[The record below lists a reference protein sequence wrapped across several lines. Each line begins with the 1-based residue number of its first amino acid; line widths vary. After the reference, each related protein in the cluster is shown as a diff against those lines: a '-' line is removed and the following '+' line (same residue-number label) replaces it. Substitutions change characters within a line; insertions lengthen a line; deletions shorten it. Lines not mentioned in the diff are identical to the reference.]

1 MGTRGVRWSRNNLV
15 NYTHN
20 TFLKRF
26 KFKLFIHVSLINNAK
41 VKLLFHIAKRKE
53 VTQMDALVD
62 GLLEELNC
70 DVVFKIPIFGGIP
83 IYESV
88 VVTWIIMAAVF
99 LLCFFLGRNL
109 SVENPGRRQVAVEA
123 GVKFLNDFFSETL
136 GEKGK
141 DYIPYLAT
149 VIIYIGIANLIGLL
163 GFKPP
168 TKDMNVTAALAVMSI
183 VLIEVAGIRAKGTKR
198 WLKSFAEPMPV
209 ILPINILEIFIKPLS
224 LCMRLFGNVLGSFV
238 IMELL
243 KMVVPAIV
251 PAVFS
256 CYFDIFDGLI
266 QAYVF
271 VFLTGLFIKEA
282 TE

>member
-1 MGTRGVRWSRNNLV
+1 
-15 NYTHN
+15 
-20 TFLKRF
+20 
-26 KFKLFIHVSLINNAK
+26 
-41 VKLLFHIAKRKE
+41 
-53 VTQMDALVD
+53 MDALVNS
-62 GLLEELNC
+62 LMEELNC
-70 DVVFKIPIFGGIP
+70 ETVFTIPIFGGIP

-88 VVTWIIMAAVF
+88 VVTWIIMAVVIVLCI
-99 LLCFFLGRNL
+99 LLTRNFRDTIG
-109 SVENPGRRQVAVEA
+109 EN
-123 GVKFLNDFFSETL
+123 
-136 GEKGK
+136 GK
-141 DYIPYLAT
+141 QYIPYLMT
-149 VIIYIGIANLIGLL
+149 VAIYIGIANLIGLL

-168 TKDMNVTAALAVMSI
+168 TKDMNVTAALSLMSI
-183 VLIEVAGIRAKGTKR
+183 ILIEMAGIRRKGTKG

-209 ILPINILEIFIKPLS
+209 VLPINILEVFIKPLS

-243 KMVVPAIV
+243 KMVVPAIL

-271 VFLTGLFIKEA
+271 VFLTALFVKEA